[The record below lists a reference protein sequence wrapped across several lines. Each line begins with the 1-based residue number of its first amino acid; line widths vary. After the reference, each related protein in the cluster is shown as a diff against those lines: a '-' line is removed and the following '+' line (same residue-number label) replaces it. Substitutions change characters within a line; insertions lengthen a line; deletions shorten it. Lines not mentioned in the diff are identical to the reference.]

1 MSVSTTVAIG
11 WPVPTGLKVTEKKN
25 GAGKIATFSWDKLL
39 DPDLISSGLDPS
51 GGGFNDIHWRVKI
64 NNESY
69 LVYNNPVFSISVPT
83 DIGQCETCV
92 TVQTIYDIS
101 NVEYLFGDIATSE
114 FTGDPVCVKNVRDL
128 YCRKM
133 YKKQHPNIRNTR
145 KNNSSSNMRYARA
158 IRMGGKN
165 AFR

>member
-11 WPVPTGLKVTEKKN
+11 WPVPTGLKVNEKRN

-39 DPDLISSGLDPS
+39 DASMNELDLS
-51 GGGFNDIHWRVKI
+51 GGGFFDIHWRVNI
-64 NNESY
+64 NNKSY
-69 LVYNNPVFSISVPT
+69 LVYDNPTFSMGVPT
-83 DIGQCETCV
+83 DTGQCKTCV

-101 NVEYLFGDIATSE
+101 GVDYHYEDTTSSEYSDAL
-114 FTGDPVCVKNVRDL
+114 CVKNVPDV
-128 YCRKM
+128 YCRQM
-133 YKKQHPNIRNTR
+133 YKKQHPYLKDTR
-145 KNNSSSNMRYARA
+145 KNNASSNMRYARA

>member
-1 MSVSTTVAIG
+1 M
-11 WPVPTGLKVTEKKN
+11 
-25 GAGKIATFSWDKLL
+25 
-39 DPDLISSGLDPS
+39 ISSELDPS

-114 FTGDPVCVKNVRDL
+114 FSGDPVCVKNVRDL